1 MVTLLQHTIHSSSPW
16 GNTGADQTSV
26 TYSSSGYVAKHLLDV
41 VLRSMAIWSNQLHWE
56 QHFFVSDCR
65 PQHTTGVMSI
75 WRFHVC
81 FFIDCIFMILLKSDS
96 LNANPESR
104 ALLAQIKHLGMGLM
118 HKSRWSITQ
127 VYNGQLTLL
136 TETLTQRESS
146 KDTFFFPLRTALCSL
161 GKRHITYD
169 AKWQQNDPP
178 SNVSC
183 PSWIKQ
189 LFNLDIYIYIYIL
202 FLSYLCLNCV

>member
-1 MVTLLQHTIHSSSPW
+1 
-16 GNTGADQTSV
+16 
-26 TYSSSGYVAKHLLDV
+26 
-41 VLRSMAIWSNQLHWE
+41 
-56 QHFFVSDCR
+56 
-65 PQHTTGVMSI
+65 MSI

-81 FFIDCIFMILLKSDS
+81 FFIDCILMTFLKPDS

-146 KDTFFFPLRTALCSL
+146 KDTFFFHCAQRYAVWEAAYHLWCKVT
-161 GKRHITYD
+161 
-169 AKWQQNDPP
+169 AKWPTQQCVLPIMN
-178 SNVSC
+178 
-183 PSWIKQ
+183 Q
-189 LFNLDIYIYIYIL
+189 TAFQFGHIYIYIYSFPVL
-202 FLSYLCLNCV
+202 FMFELCLTISYIYMFHD

>member
-1 MVTLLQHTIHSSSPW
+1 MVTLLQHTIHGSSPW
-16 GNTGADQTSV
+16 GNTV
-26 TYSSSGYVAKHLLDV
+26 TYSSSGYVAKHPWDV
-41 VLRSMAIWSNQLHWE
+41 VLRSMAISSNQLHWE

-81 FFIDCIFMILLKSDS
+81 FFYRLYVYDFLEIRFIECKPWVQSTVGPKKSTLGWDWCTSQGGLLLKSTMDS
-96 LNANPESR
+96 WHFS
-104 ALLAQIKHLGMGLM
+104 QKHWLGERPP
-118 HKSRWSITQ
+118 KIP
-127 VYNGQLTLL
+127 
-136 TETLTQRESS
+136 
-146 KDTFFFPLRTALCSL
+146 FFPLRTALCSL

-189 LFNLDIYIYIYIL
+189 LFNLDLYIF
-202 FLSYLCLNCV
+202 FLSHLCLNCV

>member
-1 MVTLLQHTIHSSSPW
+1 MVTLLQHTIHGSSPW
-16 GNTGADQTSV
+16 GNTV
-26 TYSSSGYVAKHLLDV
+26 TYSSSGYVAKHPWDV
-41 VLRSMAIWSNQLHWE
+41 VLRSMAISSNQLHWE

-146 KDTFFFPLRTALCSL
+146 KDTFFFHCAQRYAVWEAAYHLWCKVT
-161 GKRHITYD
+161 
-169 AKWQQNDPP
+169 AKWPTQQCVLPITNQTAFQFGHIYSFP
-178 SNVSC
+178 V
-183 PSWIKQ
+183 
-189 LFNLDIYIYIYIL
+189 LFMFELCLTISYIYM
-202 FLSYLCLNCV
+202 FHD